1 MIDIDTIENTSINS
15 SQKIQQ
21 FDLKNRKKFPRFP
34 TTVIDDFFQEPL
46 MWRNLALQQVQ
57 RLTR

>member
-34 TTVIDDFFQEPL
+34 TTVIDDFFQEQ
-46 MWRNLALQQVQ
+46 NQIAFYSY
-57 RLTR
+57 